1 MDMNLDASVSTIMT
15 SSVATVTPED
25 KLVKIKH
32 LYERPEYHSHIPV
45 EQDGKLVGIV
55 SLVNF
60 MRAIHDASLDD
71 NEPVYQSRFVKEIM
85 TPNPSTVNSNS
96 TIREVANLLSEGEF
110 HSVIVTEDD
119 VVKGIVT
126 TTDLVRLML
135 DK

>member
-1 MDMNLDASVSTIMT
+1 MNLDASVSTIMT

-25 KLVKIKH
+25 KLVEIKH

-45 EQDGKLVGIV
+45 EEDGKLVGIV

-60 MRAIHDASLDD
+60 MRAIHNATLDD

-85 TPNPSTVNSNS
+85 TRNPSTVNSNT
-96 TIREVANLLSEGEF
+96 TIREVADILSDGNF
-110 HSVIVTEDD
+110 HSVIVADD
-119 VVKGIVT
+119 HVVKGIVT

-135 DK
+135 GK